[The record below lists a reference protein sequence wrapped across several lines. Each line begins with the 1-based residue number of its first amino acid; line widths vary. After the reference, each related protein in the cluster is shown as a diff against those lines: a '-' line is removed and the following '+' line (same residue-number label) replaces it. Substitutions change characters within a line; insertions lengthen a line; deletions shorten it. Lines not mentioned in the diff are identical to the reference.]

1 METLERL
8 AGQIEGAALFG
19 KKDIVPLGV
28 AYDSRRVQPGDLFVC
43 WRGERFDGHAFA
55 AEAVAKGAVALLC
68 ERYLPQLEHVPQ
80 IVVPNSRAA
89 MGKIAAALYGHPSAR
104 LRLIGVT
111 GTNGKTTS
119 TYLIKAIME
128 AAGHRVGLIGTIQH
142 LIADQ
147 PVRAARTTPE
157 APEIQNLLATMVD
170 RGCSVCVMEVSSHG
184 IDLQRIAGCRFA
196 HGLFTNLTHDHLDYH
211 GTFEA
216 YRDTKVRFFRM
227 LHEGAVINLDDP
239 SAAHFRAAAEG
250 LPIIGYGIERSDA
263 DVSAR
268 NVRVEPSGTT
278 YVADTPLGSIHVS
291 LRLTGEFNVYNS
303 LGAIGVA
310 IQAGVPKEA
319 IAAGLT
325 EVRVPGRFERI
336 DCGQPF
342 TVIVDYAHTPDGL
355 ANVLRTARQL
365 AKGRV
370 IAVFGAGGDR
380 DRSKRPRMG
389 QVGAAWADWLIIT
402 SDNPRSEDPF
412 VICEEIR
419 LGVKAAGFPLE
430 RAPIIVDRRRAIRE
444 AIAMAKDGD
453 LILIAGKGHETYQ
466 EFHDR
471 VIPFDDRA
479 EAVRALEERFGSA
492 QVFSG

>member
-1 METLERL
+1 MQTIERL
-8 AGQIEGAALFG
+8 ANQIEGAAVFG
-19 KKDIVPLGV
+19 RGDVVPAGL
-28 AYDSRRVQPGDLFVC
+28 AYDSKRVEPGDLFVC

-55 AEAVAKGAVALLC
+55 DEAVAKGAVALLC
-68 ERYLPQLEHVPQ
+68 ERRLAHLDHVPQ

-89 MGKIAAALYGHPSAR
+89 MGKIAAALYGNPSER

-119 TYLIKAIME
+119 TYLIKAILE

-142 LIADQ
+142 LIGDQ

-157 APEIQNLLATMVD
+157 APEVQGLLAAMAAQ
-170 RGCSVCVMEVSSHG
+170 GCSFCVMEVSSHG
-184 IDLQRIAGCRFA
+184 IALQRIEGCRFA
-196 HGLFTNLTHDHLDYH
+196 YGLFTNLTHDHLDYH

-216 YRDTKVRFFRM
+216 YRDTKASFFR
-227 LHEGAVINLDDP
+227 LLREGGAINLDDP
-239 SAAHFRAAAEG
+239 SAPYFRAAAAG
-250 LPIIGYGIERSDA
+250 VPIIGYGMERPDA
-263 DVSAR
+263 EVSAR
-268 NVRVEPSGTT
+268 NVRVEPSGVT
-278 YVADTPLGSIHVS
+278 YAAITPLGTIDVA

-303 LGAIGVA
+303 LGAIAVA

-319 IAAGLT
+319 IAAGLAN
-325 EVRVPGRFERI
+325 VQVPGRFERI

-365 AKGRV
+365 TSGRV

-380 DRSKRPRMG
+380 DRAKRPQMG
-389 QVGAAWADWLIIT
+389 RVGAAWADWLIIT
-402 SDNPRSEDPF
+402 ADNPRSEDPW

-419 LGVKAAGFPLE
+419 LGVKEAGFPLE
-430 RAPIIVDRRRAIRE
+430 KAPIIVERRRAIRE

-453 LILIAGKGHETYQ
+453 VILIAGKGHETYQ

-471 VIPFDDRA
+471 IIPFDDRA

>member
-1 METLERL
+1 MQTLKQL
-8 AGQIEGAALFG
+8 ARRVEGAEMVG
-19 KKDIVPLGV
+19 RGDVVPVGL
-28 AYDSRRVQPGDLFVC
+28 AYDSKRVEPGDLFIC

-55 AEAVAKGAVALLC
+55 DEAVANGAVGLLC
-68 ERYLPQLEHVPQ
+68 ERRLPHLEHIPQ

-89 MGKIAAALYGHPSAR
+89 MGEIAAALYGNPSER

-128 AAGHRVGLIGTIQH
+128 AAGHRVGLMGTIQH
-142 LIADQ
+142 LIGDQ

-157 APEIQNLLATMVD
+157 APEVQGMLATMVA
-170 RGCSVCVMEVSSHG
+170 RECSVAVMEVSSHG
-184 IDLQRIAGCRFA
+184 IALQRVEGCRFA

-216 YRDTKVRFFRM
+216 YRDTKVRFFHM
-227 LHEGAVINLDDP
+227 LREGGVINLDDP
-239 SAAHFRAAAEG
+239 NASYFRAAAAG
-250 LPIIGYGIERSDA
+250 VPIIGYGIERPDA

-268 NVRVEPSGTT
+268 HVRVEPSGLS
-278 YVADTPLGSIHVS
+278 YIADTPIGTIDVS

-303 LGAIGVA
+303 LGAIGIA
-310 IQAGVPKEA
+310 IQAGATEEA
-319 IAAGLT
+319 IAAGLAN
-325 EVRVPGRFERI
+325 VQVPGRFERI

-365 AKGRV
+365 TTGRV

-380 DRSKRPRMG
+380 DRTKRPRMG
-389 QVGAAWADWLIIT
+389 QVGASWADCLIIT
-402 SDNPRSEDPF
+402 ADNPRSEDPQ
-412 VICEEIR
+412 VIGEEIR
-419 LGVKAAGFPLE
+419 FGVKEAGFPLE
-430 RAPIIVDRRRAIRE
+430 KAPIIVDRRRAIRE

-453 LILIAGKGHETYQ
+453 VVLIAGKGHETYQ
-466 EFHDR
+466 EFDDR
-471 VIPFDDRA
+471 IIPFDDRA